1 MALSGLGAQSEF
13 QAVAF
18 HALLGIEELV
28 VYDVD
33 PAATDKFRR
42 NLDARDI
49 RVRVAASAPEATE
62 GADIITTATADQR
75 HATIVS
81 ANMVGAGVHLHAIGG
96 DCHGTTEVQ
105 PAPLDRASVFVDHL
119 PPTRLQGEHQHKP
132 A

>member
-1 MALSGLGAQSEF
+1 MRTAAMSGLAARHLARPDARSMALIGLGAQSEF

-28 VYDVD
+28 AYDVD

-62 GADIITTATADQR
+62 GADINTNATADTR
-75 HATIVS
+75 HATIVDARKRVVTGKRGS
-81 ANMVGAGVHLHAIGG
+81 ARG
-96 DCHGTTEVQ
+96 DRG
-105 PAPLDRASVFVDHL
+105 R
-119 PPTRLQGEHQHKP
+119 RR
-132 A
+132 